1 MSTMKDLYLKLPDV
15 KLATGLQLLLVS
27 IVFLGLATYLKPHEH
42 YAKNESNF
50 ENNIPRVINGW
61 VEVEQST
68 PQVSVVSDEK
78 SLINQLYDDTLMRTY
93 ADKDGNQVM
102 VALAYAKEQ
111 RQDVK
116 IHQPDIC
123 YPAQGYQMRKTD
135 IVSFDQLKTTAP
147 VIGKRQLYYGQNHF
161 EAVSYWIRVG
171 DRTMTSGLQMRL
183 KIIADGLFNRRLDDG
198 ILVRVSSVIPDESKA
213 ALAYELQEKFLTEFV
228 GSVENNFPGLLIP
241 NQLKP

>member
-1 MSTMKDLYLKLPDV
+1 V

-27 IVFLGLATYLKPHEH
+27 IVFLGVASFLKPHEH
-42 YAKNESNF
+42 YAKSESNF
-50 ENNIPRVINGW
+50 EKNIPRVINGW
-61 VEVEQST
+61 VEVQQST

-123 YPAQGYQMRKTD
+123 YPAQGYQMQKTD
-135 IVSFDQLKTTAP
+135 IVSFDQIKTTAP

-183 KIIADGLFNRRLDDG
+183 KIIADGLFKRRLDDG
-198 ILVRVSSVIPDESKA
+198 ILVRVSSVLADDSKTKE
-213 ALAYELQEKFLTEFV
+213 AYELHEKFLGEFS
-228 GSVENNFPGLLIP
+228 SVVEEQSPGLLLP
-241 NQLKP
+241 N

>member
-1 MSTMKDLYLKLPDV
+1 MKDLYFKLPDV

-27 IVFLGLATYLKPHEH
+27 IVFLGLATFLKPHEH

-50 ENNIPRVINGW
+50 EKNIPRVINGW
-61 VEVEQST
+61 VEIQQST

-78 SLINQLYDDTLMRTY
+78 SLVNQLYDDTLMRTY

-123 YPAQGYQMRKTD
+123 YPAQGYQMQKTET
-135 IVSFDQLKTTAP
+135 VSFDILPRKIP
-147 VIGKRQLYYGQNHF
+147 IIGKRQLYFGQNHL

-183 KIIADGLFNRRLDDG
+183 KIIEDGLFKRRLDDG
-198 ILVRVSSVIPDESKA
+198 ILVRISSTIADETKSSS
-213 ALAYELQEKFLTEFV
+213 AYEIHEKFLSEFANIIEKQ
-228 GSVENNFPGLLIP
+228 SPGLLLP
-241 NQLKP
+241 N

>member
-1 MSTMKDLYLKLPDV
+1 VPTMKDLYLKLPDV

-27 IVFLGLATYLKPHEH
+27 IVFLGVASFLKPHEH
-42 YAKNESNF
+42 YAKSESNF
-50 ENNIPRVINGW
+50 EKNIPRVINGW
-61 VEVEQST
+61 VEVQQST

-123 YPAQGYQMRKTD
+123 YPAQGYQMQKTD
-135 IVSFDQLKTTAP
+135 IVSFDQIKTTAP

-183 KIIADGLFNRRLDDG
+183 KIIADGLFKRRLDDG
-198 ILVRVSSVIPDESKA
+198 ILVRVSSVLVDDSKTKE
-213 ALAYELQEKFLTEFV
+213 AYELHEKFLAEFS
-228 GSVENNFPGLLIP
+228 SVVEEQSPGLLLP
-241 NQLKP
+241 N

>member
-1 MSTMKDLYLKLPDV
+1 M

-27 IVFLGLATYLKPHEH
+27 IVFLGVASFLKPHEH
-42 YAKNESNF
+42 YAKSESNF
-50 ENNIPRVINGW
+50 EKNIPRVINGW
-61 VEVEQST
+61 VEVQQST

-123 YPAQGYQMRKTD
+123 YPAQGYQMQKTD
-135 IVSFDQLKTTAP
+135 IVSFDQIKTTAP

-183 KIIADGLFNRRLDDG
+183 KIIADGLFKRRLDDG
-198 ILVRVSSVIPDESKA
+198 ILVRVSSVLADDSKTKE
-213 ALAYELQEKFLTEFV
+213 AYELHEKFLAEFS
-228 GSVENNFPGLLIP
+228 SVVEEQSPGLLLP
-241 NQLKP
+241 N

>member
-1 MSTMKDLYLKLPDV
+1 MKDLYLKLPDV

-27 IVFLGLATYLKPHEH
+27 IVFLGVASFLKPHEH
-42 YAKNESNF
+42 YAKSESNF
-50 ENNIPRVINGW
+50 EKSIPRVINGW
-61 VEVEQST
+61 VEVQQST

-123 YPAQGYQMRKTD
+123 YPAQGYQMQKTD
-135 IVSFDQLKTTAP
+135 IVSFDQIKTTAP

-183 KIIADGLFNRRLDDG
+183 KIIADGLFKRRLDDG
-198 ILVRVSSVIPDESKA
+198 ILVRVSSVLADDSKTKE
-213 ALAYELQEKFLTEFV
+213 AYELHEKFLGEFS
-228 GSVENNFPGLLIP
+228 SVVEEQSPGLLLP
-241 NQLKP
+241 N